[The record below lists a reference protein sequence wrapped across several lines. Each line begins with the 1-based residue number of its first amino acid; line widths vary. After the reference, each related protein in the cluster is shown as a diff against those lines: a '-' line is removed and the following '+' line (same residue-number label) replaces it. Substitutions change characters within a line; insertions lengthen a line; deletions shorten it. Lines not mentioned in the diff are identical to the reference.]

1 MSFAPLIIPSQNPF
15 IPFAQARGVFYWLD
29 VPGGGDRDSFAAGV
43 TGFAAAA

>member
-1 MSFAPLIIPSQNPF
+1 MSFASLIIPGHPS

>member
-29 VPGGGDRDSFAAGV
+29 VPRGGDRDSFAAAV